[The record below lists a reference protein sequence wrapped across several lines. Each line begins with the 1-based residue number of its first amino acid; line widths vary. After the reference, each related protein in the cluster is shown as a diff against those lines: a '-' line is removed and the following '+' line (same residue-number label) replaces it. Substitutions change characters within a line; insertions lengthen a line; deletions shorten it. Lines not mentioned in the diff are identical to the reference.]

1 MYVNL
6 KGASKKNPRHVILH
20 NDLIFQLGCM
30 WPGDS
35 HHWFWGHTCSWPFSA
50 PEKLKIMNLRLWP
63 GSLHIPPE
71 ATSWSNWLLS
81 FPWRKNHQFPSAMN
95 FFFFCLL
102 QIINCLSTLL
112 LAVFLFSLPTST
124 ETCIFYQVS
133 WLKSESSLIHH
144 ITSGKES
151 NCFYIM
157 LDLTSIKIMWSML
170 GFTGPDTADILSWT
184 ILCWGRLTCTLNVY

>member
-50 PEKLKIMNLRLWP
+50 PEKLKIMNLRLWL

-81 FPWRKNHQFPSAMN
+81 FPWRKNRQFPSAMN
-95 FFFFCLL
+95 FFFFFLSSTNYKLPLHFAPCRISLL
-102 QIINCLSTLL
+102 S
-112 LAVFLFSLPTST
+112 S
-124 ETCIFYQVS
+124 YQ
-133 WLKSESSLIHH
+133 H
-144 ITSGKES
+144 
-151 NCFYIM
+151 
-157 LDLTSIKIMWSML
+157 LDLYFLPSK
-170 GFTGPDTADILSWT
+170 
-184 ILCWGRLTCTLNVY
+184 LTEIREFIYSPHNIRKRK